1 MKQCKVCQTVVE
13 DEARF
18 CPKCGAMLE
27 QAEPKTVIS
36 PASTSWN
43 EVKQEPPVEKETAA
57 VTEQKKSGL
66 ATAALVLGI
75 VGISLSF
82 IPFIGVASL
91 VLGVLGIVFGIIALR
106 RNLSL
111 PKSIVGLSLA
121 SIGLV
126 IALLIQII
134 FFAALGVALRELEL
148 EEFSQLQTNSWKS
161 SQSQT
166 NSWESSQSQTNSWE
180 SKLSIE
186 IGEFEVID
194 NQYLDESKLT
204 VTVRNKTDE
213 RISVY
218 IEIEAIDKN
227 GYRLEDDWRYI
238 KDLGAGNSERIDFF
252 TLVVDDSI
260 DDMKN
265 ATFEI
270 AEVEVH

>member
-27 QAEPKTVIS
+27 QAETKTVIS

-43 EVKQEPPVEKETAA
+43 EVKQEPSVEKETAA

-134 FFAALGVALRELEL
+134 FFAALGVALDE
-148 EEFSQLQTNSWKS
+148 LQTSDW
-161 SQSQT
+161 QD
-166 NSWESSQSQTNSWE
+166 E
-180 SKLSIE
+180 LSVE
-186 IGEFEVID
+186 IGEFEVI
-194 NQYLDESKLT
+194 NTRYLDDTKLT

-227 GYRLEDDWRYI
+227 GYRLDSDFQYI
-238 KDLGAGNSERIDFF
+238 DNLGAGNSERVDFF
-252 TLVVDDSI
+252 TYVDEDI
-260 DDMKN
+260 LDDMKN

-270 AEVEVH
+270 VEVEID

>member
-43 EVKQEPPVEKETAA
+43 EVKQEPLVEKETAA

-134 FFAALGVALRELEL
+134 FFAALGVALDE
-148 EEFSQLQTNSWKS
+148 LQTSDW
-161 SQSQT
+161 QD
-166 NSWESSQSQTNSWE
+166 E
-180 SKLSIE
+180 LSVE
-186 IGEFEVID
+186 IGEFEVI
-194 NQYLDESKLT
+194 NTRYLDDTKLT

-227 GYRLEDDWRYI
+227 GYRLDSDFQYI
-238 KDLGAGNSERIDFF
+238 DNLGAGNSERVDFF
-252 TLVVDDSI
+252 TYVDEDI
-260 DDMKN
+260 LDDMKN

-270 AEVEVH
+270 VEVEID

>member
-43 EVKQEPPVEKETAA
+43 EVKQEPSVEKETAA

-148 EEFSQLQTNSWKS
+148 EEFSQSQTNSWK
-161 SQSQT
+161 
-166 NSWESSQSQTNSWE
+166 SSQSQTNSWE

-194 NQYLDESKLT
+194 NQYLDEPKLT

-238 KDLGAGNSERIDFF
+238 KDLGAGNSERVDFF
-252 TLVVDDSI
+252 TYVDEDI
-260 DDMKN
+260 LDDMKN

-270 AEVEVH
+270 VEVEID

>member
-27 QAEPKTVIS
+27 QAETKTVIS

-43 EVKQEPPVEKETAA
+43 EVKQEPSVEKETAA

-126 IALLIQII
+126 IALLIQTI

-148 EEFSQLQTNSWKS
+148 EEFSQLQTNSW
-161 SQSQT
+161 
-166 NSWESSQSQTNSWE
+166 E

-186 IGEFEVID
+186 IGEFEAID
-194 NQYLDESKLT
+194 KPSFDDTKLT
-204 VTVRNKTDE
+204 VTVKNKTGE
-213 RISVY
+213 RISGY
-218 IEIEAIDKN
+218 IAIEAIDEN
-227 GYRLEDDWRYI
+227 GYRLGYDKEYFY
-238 KDLGAGNSERIDFF
+238 DLGAGNSERIDFF

>member
-43 EVKQEPPVEKETAA
+43 EVKQEPSVEKETAA

-134 FFAALGVALRELEL
+134 FFAALGVALDE
-148 EEFSQLQTNSWKS
+148 LQTSDW
-161 SQSQT
+161 QD
-166 NSWESSQSQTNSWE
+166 E
-180 SKLSIE
+180 LSVE
-186 IGEFEVID
+186 IGEFEVI
-194 NQYLDESKLT
+194 NTRYLDDTKLT

-227 GYRLEDDWRYI
+227 GYRLDSDFQYI
-238 KDLGAGNSERIDFF
+238 DNLGAGNSERVDFF
-252 TLVVDDSI
+252 TYVDEDI
-260 DDMKN
+260 LDDMKN

-270 AEVEVH
+270 VEVEID